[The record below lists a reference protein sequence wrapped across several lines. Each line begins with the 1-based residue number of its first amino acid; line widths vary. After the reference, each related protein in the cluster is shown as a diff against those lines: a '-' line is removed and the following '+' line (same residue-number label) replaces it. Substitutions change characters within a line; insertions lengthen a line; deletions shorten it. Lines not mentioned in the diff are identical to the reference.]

1 MACLKLERV
10 KLSEEGWG
18 RLVEELDRSEEAQL
32 DRGEKMKAGLDQS
45 DGGAELDRGEVKE
58 KAELDKGEE
67 KEAKLDRGEETKEVE
82 PHRGD
87 EEKEVE
93 LDKGEEKMEEP
104 EIGEET
110 KPDRGEEREEES
122 DRREEKSE
130 EPDRGE
136 DKEPDRGEEKNEVE
150 LDRGEEKKEA
160 GFCRGE
166 EKEAELDRGEKAGS
180 RVHLTECWPPDPTVA
195 ALASM
200 TRWRLVR
207 EEGFSLN
214 NNNILLESVNVNS
227 NQKTV

>member
-1 MACLKLERV
+1 M

-18 RLVEELDRSEEAQL
+18 LLVEELDRSEEAQL

-67 KEAKLDRGEETKEVE
+67 KEAE

-110 KPDRGEEREEES
+110 KPDRGEEREEEP